1 MKITRS
7 QTTKA
12 LSALLAAALALLAT
26 LLLTRPVR
34 AESAPDGAATPGAL
48 DFVLLGDPQIGY
60 GIGGDWADGSRFRQV
75 LAAVDASRPALAV
88 VAGDLV
94 QHRSFWQ
101 WWIFDRALKGSRTKS
116 LLVAGNHDVV
126 SEGSL
131 ASFRASYGA
140 DHYRY
145 AAGPVTFL
153 VLDSEVMRS
162 PELSASEH
170 DEQWRW
176 FEKTLAGEPPQQRV
190 FLVAH
195 RPPFANGEDEP
206 ESAQNWPPPARQR
219 LLAAMRKHRVGWF
232 LAGHL
237 HARRT
242 LHTNDGIT
250 IVVEPG
256 SARSFDAS
264 VIGYRAFHVAGDRV
278 EEKLV
283 KVLDA
288 PSPPFAVP
296 GFPGWTPRIF
306 DFSIRHWLFTLAYV
320 AAGALAL
327 RTARGLRA
335 AKVTATLGVWG
346 AIAAALFFFGANM
359 QLDFDEAITEIG
371 RVGAKVIGIY
381 KVRHLITGTALALG
395 CAAGAWWL
403 ARRFLAS
410 PRDRATTLAL
420 ASLTIP
426 TAWFCLSTI
435 SHHSLGMVL
444 SEETWDV
451 LTVLAFVAIG
461 GAALVALRRT
471 RGKTPAAAKRAG

>member
-1 MKITRS
+1 MKLTRS
-7 QTTKA
+7 LTTKA
-12 LSALLAAALALLAT
+12 RGAVLAAALALLAT
-26 LLLTRPVR
+26 LLPARPVR
-34 AESAPDGAATPGAL
+34 AEPAPEGAATPGAF

-60 GIGGDWADGSRFRQV
+60 GTGGDLADGSRFREV

-94 QHRSFWQ
+94 QNRSFWQ
-101 WWIFDRALKGSRTKS
+101 WWIFDRAIKGSRTKS
-116 LLVAGNHDVV
+116 LLVAGNHDIV
-126 SEGSL
+126 SESSL
-131 ASFRASYGA
+131 ASFRASHGA

-145 AAGPVTFL
+145 VAGPVTFL

-162 PELSASEH
+162 PDLSAREF

-176 FEKTLAGEPPQQRV
+176 FEKTLASEPAGQRV

-195 RPPFANGEDEP
+195 RPPFANDEDER
-206 ESAQNWPPPARQR
+206 EAGQNWPPPARQR
-219 LLAAMRKHRVGWF
+219 LLGAMRQHGVGWF

-242 LHTNDGIT
+242 LHTKDGIT

-264 VIGYRAFHVAGDRV
+264 VIGYRAFHLEGDRV

-288 PSPPFAVP
+288 PAPPFSVP
-296 GFPGWTPRIF
+296 GFPGWTPRIT

-320 AAGALAL
+320 ATAALAL

-335 AKVTATLGVWG
+335 AKLTPALGVWG

-359 QLDFDEAITEIG
+359 QLDFDEAFTELG
-371 RVGAKVIGIY
+371 RISAKVVGIY
-381 KVRHLITGTALALG
+381 KVRHLITATALALG

-426 TAWFCLSTI
+426 TAWFCLSAI

-451 LTVLAFVAIG
+451 LTVLAFVTIG
-461 GAALVALRRT
+461 GAAPVALRRVH
-471 RGKTPAAAKRAG
+471 GKTPAVAKRAG

>member
-1 MKITRS
+1 MKLTRS
-7 QTTKA
+7 LTKQTLGA
-12 LSALLAAALALLAT
+12 VLAALLV
-26 LLLTRPVR
+26 LLLTKPAG
-34 AESAPDGAATPGAL
+34 AEPTAAAPGSPEPFS
-48 DFVLLGDPQIGY
+48 FVLLGDPQIGY
-60 GIGGDWADGSRFRQV
+60 GIGGDLADGSRFRQV

-101 WWIFDRALKGSRTKS
+101 WWIFDAALKGSRTKS

-153 VLDSEVMRS
+153 VLDSEVMRA
-162 PELSASEH
+162 PELSAREF

-176 FEKTLAGEPPQQRV
+176 FEKTLADEPAGRRV

-195 RPPFANGEDEP
+195 RPPFANAEDEP

-219 LLAAMRKHRVGWF
+219 LVAAMRRHGVGWF

-242 LHTNDGIT
+242 LRTADGIE
-250 IVVEPG
+250 IIVEPG

-264 VIGYRAFHVAGDRV
+264 VIGYRAFRVDGERV

-306 DFSIRHWLFTLAYV
+306 DFSIRHWLFTLAYF
-320 AAGALAL
+320 ATGALAL

-335 AKVTATLGVWG
+335 QKRLPTLGVWG
-346 AIAAALFFFGANM
+346 AVAAALFFFGLNM

-371 RVGAKVIGIY
+371 RVGAKVVGIY

-395 CAAGAWWL
+395 CAAAAWWL
-403 ARRFLAS
+403 GRRFLAS
-410 PRDRATTLAL
+410 PRDRASTLAIAAL
-420 ASLTIP
+420 AIP

-461 GAALVALRRT
+461 GAAHVALRRGL
-471 RGKTPAAAKRAG
+471 GKTPAPARRSG

>member
-1 MKITRS
+1 MKFTRS
-7 QTTKA
+7 LVS
-12 LSALLAAALALLAT
+12 LSYGVVLAT
-26 LLLTRPVR
+26 LLPLSLTKP
-34 AESAPDGAATPGAL
+34 AHAQAAADGSGTSASFS
-48 DFVLLGDPQIGY
+48 FVLLGDPQIGY
-60 GIGGDWADGSRFRQV
+60 GIGGDLADGSRFRQV
-75 LAAVDASRPALAV
+75 LGAVDASRPALAV

-131 ASFRASYGA
+131 ASFRASYGT

-162 PELSASEH
+162 PELSAREF

-176 FEKTLAGEPPQQRV
+176 FERTLADEPPGRRV
-190 FLVAH
+190 FLAAH
-195 RPPFANGEDEP
+195 RPPFADDEN
-206 ESAQNWPPPARQR
+206 EADSGRNWPLATRQR
-219 LLAAMRKHRVGWF
+219 LLAAMRQHGVRWF

-242 LHTNDGIT
+242 VRTADGIT
-250 IVVEPG
+250 VVVEPG

-264 VIGYRAFHVAGDRV
+264 VIGYRAFHVDGDRV

-296 GFPGWTPRIF
+296 GFPGWTPRIA
-306 DFSIRHWLFTLAYV
+306 DFSIRHWLFTLAYF
-320 AAGALAL
+320 ATGALAL
-327 RTARGLRA
+327 RTARAFRA
-335 AKVTATLGVWG
+335 AKRTPTLGVWG
-346 AIAAALFFFGANM
+346 AVAAALFFFGLNM
-359 QLDFDEAITEIG
+359 QLDFDEALTEVG
-371 RVGAKVIGIY
+371 RLGSKVVGIY
-381 KVRHLITGTALALG
+381 NVRHLITGTALALA

-403 ARRFLAS
+403 GRRFRAS
-410 PRDRATTLAL
+410 PRDRASTLAL

-451 LTVLAFVAIG
+451 LTLLAFIAIG
-461 GAALVALRRT
+461 GAAHVALRAHS
-471 RGKTPAAAKRAG
+471 KTPRAAERAS